1 MFSPLVPEHVSA
13 RWFKTGQSEFRVSR
27 ASGRAQPVRPS
38 SHFNLLFQW
47 GEWHAATTK
56 LNAVCLYCI
65 RPVTQNYCQ
74 GHQLSSKGKIRPIMT
89 SACGFFFFPSPSY
102 EWSVM
107 LHVRSEGLDQY
118 CLCHLFLKW
127 PDVQWESV
135 WLLFNFSLNYL
146 FYIDLFMTMLFL
158 SLVFPYQMLHA
169 MEAWNSWSRHV

>member
-89 SACGFFFFPSPSY
+89 SACGFFFSLPQLWMKCDAACEIWRAGSILLVPFI
-102 EWSVM
+102 
-107 LHVRSEGLDQY
+107 
-118 CLCHLFLKW
+118 LKW

-146 FYIDLFMTMLFL
+146 FYIDLFMTFMLFL